1 MNERAVFD
9 PWNNAQDKL
18 IADYNTVSEQAGATL
33 IHSSSLLCGS
43 AEVLLT
49 EMLQAAPRL
58 QGPAI
63 LVSGLGVL
71 NAAKTGTAGPSASAI
86 ITQLLQSGSGANG
99 KIRVLGVQGD
109 TAATEEQELR
119 NYVFANHRTQKQIII
134 AQDKAFLG
142 ELRQLCKANA
152 AAAQSLP
159 ALVTLSLNDKGEL
172 ANPFDLLY
180 SCEAEKIAVE
190 RLSATAKRSL
200 MCIDASGLK
209 HEQAPDFLRHVKAPL
224 IAANAQLIVF
234 AYKDQPLPHADLLIA
249 RAQEAPATVRFAYLN
264 RDLPTS
270 DAIVEAILKEEPSLA
285 GKSIVFITD
294 KVTTGT
300 RVVHQLGRSSLKL
313 SVFSINRHGF
323 LSNVDRAIIAQ
334 ANVRGSVVPEIR
346 RAIAEGI
353 RTDDEE
359 IVTSL
364 VTRSRF
370 GRDALEHGIIAAL
383 RLGKDKY
390 VEKLIKL
397 ADACSPIALNWWVLD
412 YPGFKVPTY
421 LSDNALHFRLLKE
434 LIAKT
439 VRKYGFQ
446 LPLEHLKELKEVP
459 SASHDKIG
467 ELISLMETDV
477 AAKEK
482 SLVPR
487 ASKKAAIEDN
497 PHEDRHL
504 SPAQAAFNYISRITM
519 RECDFMRNQGFV
531 FVVGITFLKRLHDCL
546 QYDEQSVPYSNASG
560 VAFSD
565 LIENGSISIEKLRA
579 FCQGFSKNIQN
590 ILRELDFDSIIISK
604 SRHEILYIQRIVEAL
619 MEPVGNFSPSRFSDA
634 DFEELLTIFIRS
646 RAETNREDGAHWS
659 NSEVAELMSDLLASN
674 LELDQ
679 EQQISICDMAVGST
693 TLLKALAHKLETL
706 YRCRVNTYG
715 VDINHR
721 TVAIAKLL
729 TFVRG
734 GYPENIVHDDVVAN
748 DVFSGHT
755 FDFMVCEPPFG
766 MRLDTSRPVRAIEG
780 YPAAS
785 DSSLFFLFACLSK
798 LNASGRLAIL
808 QPGASM
814 FSSRRGDV
822 ECRRYL
828 IENDLLEA
836 IIQLPSHLSIYT
848 GIPLYIWII
857 AKNKPKARHGK
868 VLLLDASNCGGEL
881 HKAGV
886 ARCRAFP
893 EEGRKLILQAYN
905 AFEHECFYGDPGKMR
920 CESRVVENYKF
931 AYRKIMVEHPKLTKT
946 GKIQMKLGKPEA
958 DRTLSEEFTVAWNE
972 SPDVFFAREVLPIDP
987 NAWFEPKRIS
997 EHCAIHFAAHF
1008 YKVPDGETLEGS
1020 LIRNITSLRERING
1034 LKEEYEAKLRQYEER
1049 IGTLNQKL
1057 ETFEHIASHVPGL
1070 NSGTRGIFLR
1080 RP

>member
-43 AEVLLT
+43 IEVLLT
-49 EMLQAAPRL
+49 EMLQASPRL
-58 QGPAI
+58 QGPTI
-63 LVSGLGVL
+63 MVSGLGVL
-71 NAAKTGTAGPSASAI
+71 NAAKTGAAGPSASAI

-99 KIRVLGVQGD
+99 KIRVLGVRGD

-134 AQDKAFLG
+134 AQDKAFLE
-142 ELRQLCKANA
+142 ELRQLCKADA

-224 IAANAQLIVF
+224 IAANAQLVVF
-234 AYKDQPLPHADLLIA
+234 AYKDQPLPQADLLIA

-294 KVTTGT
+294 KVTTGA

-421 LSDNALHFRLLKE
+421 LSDNSLHFRLLKE

-439 VRKYGFQ
+439 VRKHGFQ
-446 LPLEHLKELKEVP
+446 LPLEHLKELNEVP
-459 SASHDKIG
+459 TASHDKLG

-477 AAKEK
+477 AVEEK

-487 ASKKAAIEDN
+487 AAKKAAAEET
-497 PHEDRHL
+497 PQEVHHL
-504 SPAQAAFNYISRITM
+504 SPAQAALSYMTRITM
-519 RECDFMRNQGFV
+519 REGEIFRGLKYEFTIGM
-531 FVVGITFLKRLHDCL
+531 TFLKRLHDCL
-546 QYDEQSVPYSNASG
+546 QHDEASVPCENTSG
-560 VAFSD
+560 IAFSD
-565 LIENGSISIEKLRA
+565 LIVDGVVSIERLKEFSL
-579 FCQGFSKNIQN
+579 GFSPNVQA
-590 ILRELDFDSIIISK
+590 ILQGLRFIEAVDWLSK
-604 SRHEILYIQRIVEAL
+604 DASFILKVVEAL
-619 MEPVGNFSPSRFSDA
+619 LEPVGNFSPARFSDA
-634 DFEELLTIFIRS
+634 DFVELLATLVRCH
-646 RAETNREDGAHWS
+646 AESEYEYGAHYS
-659 NSEVAELMSDLLASN
+659 TNEVSELMSDLLVSGQALGN
-674 LELDQ
+674 RTN
-679 EQQISICDMAVGST
+679 ISICDLAVGST
-693 TLLKALAHKLETL
+693 TMLRSLDQKLEASFG
-706 YRCRVNTYG
+706 CGIDAYG
-715 VDINHR
+715 ADLDIL
-721 TVAIAKLL
+721 TATIAKII
-729 TFVRG
+729 TFVQG
-734 GYPENIVHDDVVAN
+734 NTSENIVHADISRE
-748 DVFSGHT
+748 DVFANRK
-755 FDFMVCEPPFG
+755 FDYVVCEPPYG
-766 MRLDTSRPVRAIEG
+766 IRMDKRAQPIEG
-780 YPAAS
+780 YPATN
-785 DSSLFFLFACLSK
+785 DSSLYFLLAGLAK
-798 LNASGRLAIL
+798 LNDGGKLAIL
-808 QPGASM
+808 QPGRSL
-814 FSSRRGDV
+814 FTSSGGANEV
-822 ECRRYL
+822 RRYL

-836 IIQLPSHLSIYT
+836 IIQLPSHLSIFT
-848 GIPLYIWII
+848 GIPLYAWVVN
-857 AKNKPKARHGK
+857 KNKPEERRGK
-868 VLLLDASNCGGEL
+868 VLLIDAAHCGGEMK
-881 HKAGV
+881 KAGA
-886 ARCRAFP
+886 ARCRIFS
-893 EEGRKLILQAYN
+893 EEARKLILQAYN
-905 AFEHECFYGDPGKMR
+905 AFENEAVYGDPEKMR
-920 CESRVVENYKF
+920 CECRVVENHRF
-931 AYRKIMVEHPKLTKT
+931 GYRKITVEHPILTKT
-946 GKIQMKLGKPEA
+946 GKVQMKHGKPEA
-958 DRTLSEEFTVAWNE
+958 NRALREEHIVPWNE
-972 SPDVFFAREVLPIDP
+972 SPDVFFAREVLPLAP
-987 NAWFEPKRIS
+987 NAWVDHSRTS
-997 EHCAIHFAAHF
+997 EHFDIQMAAHF
-1008 YKVPDGETLEGS
+1008 YKVPEGETLDGS
-1020 LIRNITSLRERING
+1020 LTRNITTLRERVSE
-1034 LKEEYEAKLRQYEER
+1034 LKEEMDAKMRTYQERLDTLKEKLEAFELIAAQRPGLKLRLPVSQ
-1049 IGTLNQKL
+1049 L
-1057 ETFEHIASHVPGL
+1057 
-1070 NSGTRGIFLR
+1070 
-1080 RP
+1080 